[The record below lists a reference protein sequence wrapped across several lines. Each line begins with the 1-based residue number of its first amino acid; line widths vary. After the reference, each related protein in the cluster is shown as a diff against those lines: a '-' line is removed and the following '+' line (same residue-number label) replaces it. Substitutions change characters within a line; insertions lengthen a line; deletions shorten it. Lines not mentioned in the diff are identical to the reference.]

1 MPSLQ
6 TSYITKLS
14 FSPLQAATLRSIGAF
29 QGQQALFSQQ
39 IPETLETLRHVALV
53 ESTESSNRI
62 EGIVASRER
71 IQDVVLHSHEPIDR
85 SEQEIAGYRDGLKL
99 IHDSAEHMPFSV
111 NEIKQLHSIL
121 YRYLPQQGGG
131 YKATQNDI
139 VETNPDGSIA
149 RVRFKPSSP
158 VVTPQ
163 QMEDLAR
170 QHHHLTGDQQIDA
183 LIVIP
188 LVVLDFLCIHP
199 FSDGNGRISRLISLW
214 LLYQHGYQVGRYIS
228 LERLFE
234 ESKDSYYE
242 TLEASSY
249 GWHEDQHDPY
259 PWMDY
264 FWGVLLKAYKEFS
277 ERVGVVK
284 QDKGSKTDML
294 RADIGKRFKPF
305 AISDLERAF
314 PTISRDMI
322 RVVLRQLKEEGL
334 IYSTGKGRGAKW
346 VRHSDS
352 D

>member
-1 MPSLQ
+1 MSSLQ
-6 TSYITKLS
+6 ASYITKLS
-14 FSPLQAATLRSIGAF
+14 FSPLQAATLRSIGEF
-29 QGQQALFSQQ
+29 QGKQELFSQQ

-71 IQDVVLHSHEPIDR
+71 IQDVVLNSHEPVDR
-85 SEQEIAGYRDGLKL
+85 SEQEIAGYRDALRL
-99 IHDSAEHMPFSV
+99 IHESAEYMPFSV
-111 NEIKQLHSIL
+111 NEIKQLHAIL
-121 YRYLPQQGGG
+121 YSYLPQQGGR

-139 VETNPDGSIA
+139 VEANPDGSIL
-149 RVRFKPSSP
+149 RVRFRPSSP

-163 QMEDLAR
+163 QMEDLAYQQR
-170 QHHHLTGDQQIDA
+170 YFTEDNQIDA

-188 LVVLDFLCIHP
+188 LVILDFLCIHP

-214 LLYQHGYQVGRYIS
+214 LLYKHGYHVGRYIS
-228 LERLFE
+228 LERIFE
-234 ESKDSYYE
+234 ESKESYYE

-249 GWHEDQHDPY
+249 GWHEGQHDPY

-264 FWGVLLKAYKEFS
+264 FWGVLLRAYQEFS
-277 ERVGVVK
+277 ERVGAVK
-284 QDKGSKTDML
+284 KDKGSKTDMI
-294 RADIGKRFKPF
+294 RAEVGKRFQPF

-322 RVVLRQLKEEGL
+322 RVVLRQMKDENL

-346 VRHSDS
+346 VRK
-352 D
+352 

>member
-6 TSYITKLS
+6 ASYITKLS
-14 FSPLQAATLRSIGAF
+14 FSPLQAATLRSIGEF
-29 QGQQALFSQQ
+29 QGKQELFSQQ

-71 IQDVVLHSHEPIDR
+71 IQDVVLNSHEPVDR
-85 SEQEIAGYRDGLKL
+85 SEQEIAGYRDALRL
-99 IHDSAEHMPFSV
+99 IHESAEYMPFSV
-111 NEIKQLHSIL
+111 NEIKQLHAIL
-121 YRYLPQQGGG
+121 YSYLPQQGGR

-139 VETNPDGSIA
+139 VEANPDGSIL
-149 RVRFKPSSP
+149 RVRFRPSSP

-163 QMEDLAR
+163 QMEDLAYQQR
-170 QHHHLTGDQQIDA
+170 HFTEDNQIDS

-188 LVVLDFLCIHP
+188 LVILDFLCIHP

-214 LLYQHGYQVGRYIS
+214 LLYKHGYHVGRYIS
-228 LERLFE
+228 LERIFE
-234 ESKDSYYE
+234 ESKESYYE

-249 GWHEDQHDPY
+249 GWHEGQHDPY

-284 QDKGSKTDML
+284 QDKGSKTDMI
-294 RADIGKRFKPF
+294 RAEVGKRFQPF
-305 AISDLERAF
+305 AISDLETAF

-322 RVVLRQLKEEGL
+322 RVVLRQMKAEGL

-346 VRHSDS
+346 VRK
-352 D
+352 